1 MDYLPESLSD
11 LIISKGPENVDKMSA
26 EVAVKMLDVLEK
38 FHSLGYIH

>member
-11 LIISKGPENVDKMSA
+11 LINSNGPENVDKMIA